1 MNKVTIKN
9 LSFAYNSSYVLEN
22 VNINIKERE
31 IITIVGP
38 NGGGKTTLL
47 RLILGLLKPD
57 CGTIL
62 INGNTPQKEKRKI
75 AYVPQH
81 TYFDRKFPIT
91 VFEVVLMSRIKAFGF
106 YAKKDKESALNALL
120 RVGLADRKNEP
131 FFNLSGG
138 QMQRVLIAR
147 ALSAETDIMLLDEP
161 TANIDPA
168 SGKHLNS
175 LLLELNNKITILL
188 VTHDVGFVTNITQRV
203 FCVNKTVVEH
213 PLEELKDDTISSAY
227 SSGIKLV
234 RHDHHIGEHSRD

>member
-9 LSFAYNSSYVLEN
+9 LSFAYNSFYILKN

-47 RLILGLLKPD
+47 RLILGLLKPLT
-57 CGTIL
+57 GTIL
-62 INGNTPQKEKRKI
+62 INGHTPEKQRKKLG
-75 AYVPQH
+75 YVPQY

-106 YAKKDKESALNALL
+106 YTKKDREIAHNALKE
-120 RVGLADRKNEP
+120 VGLSDLRNEP

-138 QMQRVLIAR
+138 QAQRVLIAR
-147 ALSAETDIMLLDEP
+147 ALSTETEIMLLDEP
-161 TANIDPA
+161 TANIDPIL
-168 SGKHLNS
+168 GKHLNS
-175 LLLELNNKITILL
+175 LLLKLNKRITILL

-213 PLEELKDDTISSAY
+213 PIEDLKDDTISSAY

-234 RHDHHIGEHSRD
+234 RHDHHIKEHHHE

>member
-1 MNKVTIKN
+1 MDKIVIKN
-9 LSFAYNSSYVLEN
+9 LSFAYNSSYILRD
-22 VNINIKERE
+22 VNISIKANE

-47 RLILGLLKPD
+47 RLILGLLKPAG
-57 CGTIL
+57 GTIL
-62 INGNTPQKEKRKI
+62 INGNTPQKERRKI
-75 AYVPQH
+75 GYVPQH

-106 YAKKDKESALNALL
+106 YTKNDKESALKALFEI
-120 RVGLADRKNEP
+120 GLTGLNNEP

-147 ALSAETDIMLLDEP
+147 ALSAETEILLLDEP
-161 TANIDPA
+161 TANIDPV

-175 LLLELNNKITILL
+175 LLIKLNKKLTILL

-203 FCVNKTVVEH
+203 FCVNRTVVEH

-234 RHDHHIGEHSRD
+234 RHDHHIGELSHD